1 MQLERG
7 DPNPVLPPE
16 LEREVFE
23 TTALTYPGKIP
34 TLLRVARR
42 VERLLY
48 RVIRA
53 VRHLWL
59 NCLPVQEDA
68 RRILEV
74 CSGIVDLVIPENL
87 ADPSLLPILAKMPL
101 QRLSPYLRDWFDGP
115 IDPNHR
121 LFASITHLDVLD
133 FDWEYLMQ
141 TLLQIPALPA
151 LTHLALD
158 CGKICCSSAPRLQLL
173 LVIWAVWPSS
183 NHLHRY
189 ESAQIPHVY
198 DARLVIAEC
207 SDFTRDWEAGAT
219 GLTHLWSL
227 GDDLVARKRSNVV
240 EGIV

>member
-1 MQLERG
+1 MIG
-7 DPNPVLPPE
+7 GN
-16 LEREVFE
+16 EVAMAGFM
-23 TTALTYPGKIP
+23 AAVKSKPADFFQG
-34 TLLRVARR
+34 
-42 VERLLY
+42 
-48 RVIRA
+48 A

-74 CSGIVDLVIPENL
+74 CSGIVDLIIPENL
-87 ADPSLLPILAKMPL
+87 ANPRLLPILEKMPL
-101 QRLSPYLRDWFDGP
+101 QRLSTYLRDWFDGP

-121 LFASITHLDVLD
+121 FFASITQLDVLD

-141 TLLQIPALPA
+141 ILLQIPALPA

-158 CGKICCSSAPRLQLL
+158 CGVSLDTAENLLFKCPRLQLL

-219 GLTHLWSL
+219 GLAHLWSL